1 MALAQDGM
9 GHVSS
14 LRFFVPISAG
24 VSIKQHGAVWVIN
37 NHQCTLQSAKTR
49 PRAPLRRPVLRVP
62 CQRTEVRA
70 WRFPWRGAFLRGAAH
85 GRRPVALS
93 AVQKT

>member
-1 MALAQDGM
+1 MALAQGGM
-9 GHVSS
+9 GHVLS

-37 NHQCTLQSAKTR
+37 DHQCALESPQTR
-49 PRAPLRRPVLRVP
+49 PQVPLRRPVLGPP
-62 CQRTEVRA
+62 CRRTEVRA
-70 WRFPWRGAFLRGAAH
+70 WRFPWCGAIRRGAAH